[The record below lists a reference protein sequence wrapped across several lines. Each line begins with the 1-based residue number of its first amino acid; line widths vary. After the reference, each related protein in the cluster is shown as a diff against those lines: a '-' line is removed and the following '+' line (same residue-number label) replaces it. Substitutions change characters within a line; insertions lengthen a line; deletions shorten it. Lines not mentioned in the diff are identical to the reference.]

1 MNKNIKIQK
10 TIPFPKMIG
19 EITAISLEKSIE
31 KVSSDNISGKLIL
44 SGTYKTTTASQIE
57 EDFYYELPID
67 IHMTENIDPDS
78 IQLEITDFVYEIT
91 DTDSMN
97 CDIELTVEGTEV
109 LENRECDGDPI
120 EEKEIE
126 FPHIEELKIIEDKDE
141 LVQPSE
147 SERDEELSEV
157 ADDGDATSYIFGVN
171 EKNEVYG
178 TFVVYVAQANETINE
193 IIEKYHTSLEEI
205 EKYNNIK
212 EITAGTKIII
222 PYPNEKNS

>member
-31 KVSSDNISGKLIL
+31 NVSSDSISGKLIL
-44 SGTYKTTTASQIE
+44 SGKYKTTTASQIE
-57 EDFYYELPID
+57 EDFYFELPFD
-67 IHMTENIDPDS
+67 IHFTENLDVDS

-97 CDIELTVEGTEV
+97 CDIELNVEGIE
-109 LENRECDGDPI
+109 LLDDRECDGDPI

-126 FPHIEELKIIEDKDE
+126 FPHIEEINVIEDKNE
-141 LVQPSE
+141 LKKTIDP
-147 SERDEELSEV
+147 ERDEDLEEV
-157 ADDGDATSYIFGVN
+157 IEEDDGTSYIFGVN

-178 TFVVYVAQANETINE
+178 TFIVYIAQENETLNQ
-193 IIEKYHTSLEEI
+193 IIEKFHTSLEEI

-212 EITAGTKIII
+212 EITSGTKIII
-222 PYPNEKNS
+222 PYPNEENS